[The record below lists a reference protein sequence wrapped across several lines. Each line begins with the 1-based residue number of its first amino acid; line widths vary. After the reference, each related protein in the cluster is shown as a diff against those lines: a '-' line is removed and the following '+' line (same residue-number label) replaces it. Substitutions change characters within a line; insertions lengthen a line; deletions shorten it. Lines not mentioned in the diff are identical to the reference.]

1 MLKSSVKKFTV
12 QYFDQY
18 QYLFKQKQNVCSFPS
33 TGLNLADVCRLE
45 YPKAPRLA
53 LWIMMEIA
61 IIGSDIQEV
70 IGSAIALNLLSNHK

>member
-1 MLKSSVKKFTV
+1 M
-12 QYFDQY
+12 
-18 QYLFKQKQNVCSFPS
+18 
-33 TGLNLADVCRLE
+33 ADVCRLE